1 MKVWHHDSN
10 YDTITMTVCSEDVHS
25 LRQSQER
32 KGPSKYP
39 RQPSIMHLTFD
50 RPTHHR
56 PNRSRTL
63 SSLLFW
69 AVVLP
74 SKSLSVATFFRI
86 FLSFF
91 FKYIL
96 VWYLGLCSGAE
107 GVSYAHGNYLVS
119 ITRSHM
125 SGNFG
130 LRPRI
135 KSTRILHQAL
145 ISPPIPALHVTA

>member
-1 MKVWHHDSN
+1 
-10 YDTITMTVCSEDVHS
+10 MTVCSEDVHS

-56 PNRSRTL
+56 PNRSSTL

-91 FKYIL
+91 FLIY
-96 VWYLGLCSGAE
+96 
-107 GVSYAHGNYLVS
+107 
-119 ITRSHM
+119 TRVVFRPMLRRRRSVIRTRELPRQHYTVTHV
-125 SGNFG
+125 GNFG

>member
-1 MKVWHHDSN
+1 
-10 YDTITMTVCSEDVHS
+10 MTVCSEDVHS

-63 SSLLFW
+63 SSLLFRGGCI
-69 AVVLP
+69 ALKIIV
-74 SKSLSVATFFRI
+74 SCY
-86 FLSFF
+86 FLSYFSFIFF
-91 FKYIL
+91 LIYTRVVFRPMLRRRRSIIRTRELPRQHYT
-96 VWYLGLCSGAE
+96 VTH
-107 GVSYAHGNYLVS
+107 VGNL
-119 ITRSHM
+119 
-125 SGNFG
+125 G

>member
-1 MKVWHHDSN
+1 MTV
-10 YDTITMTVCSEDVHS
+10 TMTVCSEDVHS

-56 PNRSRTL
+56 PNRSSTL
-63 SSLLFW
+63 SSLLFRGGCI
-69 AVVLP
+69 ALKIIV
-74 SKSLSVATFFRI
+74 SCY
-86 FLSFF
+86 FLSYFSF
-91 FKYIL
+91 IFKKNIL

-130 LRPRI
+130 LRPRVLWRI